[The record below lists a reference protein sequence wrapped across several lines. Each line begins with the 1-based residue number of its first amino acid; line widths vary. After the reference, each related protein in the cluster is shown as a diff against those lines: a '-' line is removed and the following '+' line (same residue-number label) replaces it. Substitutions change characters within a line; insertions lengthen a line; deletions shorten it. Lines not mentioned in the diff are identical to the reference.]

1 MSMAQGPSRLVLTVI
16 KNLTQTS
23 RREEKAMATNLV
35 TLIMQFLTPD
45 MIGRIANTL
54 GVGRSDT
61 ATAVDA
67 AVPALLA
74 ALTGVATQPG
84 GPQKLANA
92 AKQETGV
99 LDRFGSM
106 LGRGGQTSFVDR
118 GSQMLSSLLGDR
130 DQSALANAVGKYSG
144 LQTGPSS
151 SLLGALVP
159 VVMGTIAQQQGG
171 RVDAGSIANLLTNQK
186 DNIAAALPSGL
197 SRLLGGTDLLE
208 PLGDTVR
215 RTTAAGGEAARAAAA
230 AVARTADDTR
240 RSAQAAVPS
249 TNWLMWAILALAI
262 AALLFYLLARPG
274 EQVVQQGVTTEQ
286 NIIVGGLNLN
296 QQVTDSIGSLRT
308 TLNGITNAASAQAA
322 LPRLQQATAQL
333 DKVSGVLGQLS
344 TGQRTVLAGLIN
356 PVMPAL
362 NQLIDRVLAIPG
374 VAEIIKPTIDTL
386 KARLAVLAAA

>member
-106 LGRGGQTSFVDR
+106 LGGGGQTSFVDR

-151 SLLGALVP
+151 SLLGALAP

-362 NQLIDRVLAIPG
+362 NQLIDRVLVIPG

>member
-106 LGRGGQTSFVDR
+106 LGGGGQTSFVDR

-374 VAEIIKPTIDTL
+374 VAEIIKPTVDTL

>member
-106 LGRGGQTSFVDR
+106 LGGGGQTSFVDR

-362 NQLIDRVLAIPG
+362 NQLVDRVLAIPG

>member
-106 LGRGGQTSFVDR
+106 LGGGGQTSFVDR

-362 NQLIDRVLAIPG
+362 NQLIDRVLVIPG

>member
-106 LGRGGQTSFVDR
+106 LGGGGQMSFVDR

>member
-1 MSMAQGPSRLVLTVI
+1 MAQGPSRLVLRLI

-106 LGRGGQTSFVDR
+106 LGGGGQTSFVDR

>member
-106 LGRGGQTSFVDR
+106 LGGGGQTSFVDR

-262 AALLFYLLARPG
+262 AAFLFYLLARPG